1 MPTRVIQVRGRPFEP
16 GNKLGRGRPKG
27 SRNKARNQSQ
37 QLLDQHAEAI
47 TRVCIIS
54 AMKGNQKAVQ
64 LCTERISPARRDPSL
79 QIRLGPINTASELAA
94 ASQRVVRGIGSGKI
108 TPSEGEKITSVLE
121 NRRKVIETAD
131 LDSRVAKLEQVP

>member
-1 MPTRVIQVRGRPFEP
+1 MDNVRGRPFEP
-16 GNKLGRGRPKG
+16 GNKLGCGRPKG

-64 LCTERISPARRDPSL
+64 LCMERISPVHREPFI
-79 QIRLGPINTASELAA
+79 QIRLGPISTASELAA